1 MTAVRVE
8 HDGTTPHPPFGG
20 SLAYLLLNLPLGI
33 AWFTLLVT
41 FVTVGVS
48 TAIIWVGLLVAG
60 FAVLL
65 WRGGAHVERARAY
78 ALLDISI
85 PLPDRSLP
93 DTGQAARWRARLRDA
108 ATWRELAY
116 LLLLLPA
123 GIIQS
128 TLVVSF
134 WSTSIALT
142 GLPVYYRFLPSGAYH
157 FPGYDVRW
165 ITVDS
170 AWGALPWA
178 AVGVL
183 CIALSIKLTRA
194 LAAGHARFARSLL
207 GPPGSARPDT
217 AASEAPTPFGR
228 VRPPST
234 AVG

>member
-1 MTAVRVE
+1 MTAARVD
-8 HDGTTPHPPFGG
+8 HDGTPPQPPLGG
-20 SLAYLLLNLPLGI
+20 ALAYLLLNLPLGI
-33 AWFTLLVT
+33 AWFTVLVT
-41 FVTVGVS
+41 VVAVGVS

-78 ALLDISI
+78 ALLDTYIAVPHR
-85 PLPDRSLP
+85 PLPDAGP
-93 DTGQAARWRARLRDA
+93 AARWRARLRDG
-108 ATWRELAY
+108 ATWRELVY

-123 GIIQS
+123 GIIQF

-134 WSTSIALT
+134 WSTSLALA
-142 GLPVYYRFLPSGAYH
+142 GLPVYYRFLPGGAYY
-157 FPGYDVRW
+157 FPSYDLRW

-170 AWGALPWA
+170 AWDALPWA

-183 CIALSIKLTRA
+183 CVALSVKLTRA

-207 GPPGSARPDT
+207 GPQGGADSAT
-217 AASEAPTPFGR
+217 EAAAPFGR
-228 VRPPST
+228 ARQAGA